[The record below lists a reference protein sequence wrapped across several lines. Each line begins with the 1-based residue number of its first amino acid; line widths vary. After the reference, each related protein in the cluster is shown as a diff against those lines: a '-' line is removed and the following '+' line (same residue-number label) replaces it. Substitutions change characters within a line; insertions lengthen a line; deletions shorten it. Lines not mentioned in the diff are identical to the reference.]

1 MNKAQIYDG
10 YKPLVCEMFADT
22 NRMSLIRN
30 GQFIGHVR
38 ANNEANNFPVRM
50 FSPGDVIIN
59 FQAGNNFYLN
69 LDDLAIIQESWDQM
83 QRMRSEQKLVDKWMN
98 AITQ

>member
-10 YKPLVCEMFADT
+10 YKPLVCEMFAET
-22 NRMSLIRN
+22 NRMSLLRN
-30 GQFIGHVR
+30 GQFLGHVR
-38 ANNEANNFPVRM
+38 ANNEANDFPVRM

-69 LDDLAIIQESWDQM
+69 FNDMQIIQECWNRM
-83 QRMRSEQKLVDKWMN
+83 QQLRIERNLV
-98 AITQ
+98 